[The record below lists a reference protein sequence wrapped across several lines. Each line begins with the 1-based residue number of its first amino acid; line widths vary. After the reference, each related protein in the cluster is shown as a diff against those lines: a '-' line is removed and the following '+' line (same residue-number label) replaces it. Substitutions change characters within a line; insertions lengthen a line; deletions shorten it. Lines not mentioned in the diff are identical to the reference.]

1 VPNDSS
7 TGSVAGDTVVLRLA
21 APADVSA
28 VGDLTVRA
36 YVDDGY
42 VAADD
47 DYAGQLRAAEDR
59 FRDAELWVATVG
71 DTVSA
76 TVTFCPPGSVYREL
90 AGPGEGEF
98 RMLAVDPSA
107 RRRGLAKA
115 LVGRCRDRCRELGL
129 DGLVLCTLEEMAPA
143 HALYRSLGFRRDPGL
158 DWEPAPGVRLVGF
171 RDDVQPGTVASATGV
186 EGPDRLRE
194 WRAQPHTT
202 EEKP

>member
-1 VPNDSS
+1 VPSDA
-7 TGSVAGDTVVLRLA
+7 VPRPVPADRVVLRRA
-21 APADVSA
+21 VPTDVAA

-36 YVDDGY
+36 YVHSGY

-47 DYAGQLRAAEDR
+47 AYVAQLRAADHRLRE
-59 FRDAELWVATVG
+59 AELWVATVG
-71 DTVSA
+71 DTVAA

-90 AGPGEGEF
+90 AAPGEGEF

-129 DGLVLCTLEEMAPA
+129 DGLVLCTLEGMAPA
-143 HALYRSLGFRRDPGL
+143 HALYRSLGFRRDRGL

-171 RDDVQPGTVASATGV
+171 RDDLRPGTVASTTGI
-186 EGPDRLRE
+186 ERPDRLRE
-194 WRAQPHTT
+194 
-202 EEKP
+202 